1 MSSKGSFMSSPNY
14 TTQFTIAQVIDRVM
28 RSGRIT
34 RVDENYFFHAMVAD
48 TPLSYDEQS
57 QVRNVFDRL
66 QMGLLQV
73 VD

>member
-1 MSSKGSFMSSPNY
+1 MPLPNY
-14 TTQFTIAQVIDRVM
+14 STQFTIAQVIDRVV

-34 RVDENYFFHAMVAD
+34 RVDENYFLHAMVAD
-48 TPLSYDEQS
+48 TPLSREEQS

>member
-1 MSSKGSFMSSPNY
+1 MRLPNHSAPL
-14 TTQFTIAQVIDRVM
+14 TIAQVLERIV

-34 RVDENYFFHAMVAD
+34 RVDEAYFLHAMVAD
-48 TPLSYDEQS
+48 TPLSHEEQN

-66 QMGLLQV
+66 RMGLLRV

>member
-1 MSSKGSFMSSPNY
+1 MPLPNY
-14 TTQFTIAQVIDRVM
+14 STPFTIAQVIDRIV

-34 RVDENYFFHAMVAD
+34 RVDENYFLHAMVAG
-48 TPLSYDEQS
+48 TPLSHEEQS
-57 QVRNVFDRL
+57 QVRNLFDRL

>member
-1 MSSKGSFMSSPNY
+1 MPLPKYAAPS
-14 TTQFTIAQVIDRVM
+14 TIAQVIDRIV

-34 RVDENYFFHAMVAD
+34 RLDENYFFHAMVSD
-48 TPLSYDEQS
+48 TPLSHEEQS

-66 QMGLLQV
+66 RMGLLQV

>member
-1 MSSKGSFMSSPNY
+1 MQKSRQ
-14 TTQFTIAQVIDRVM
+14 TRLTLAQVVDRIY

-34 RVDENYFFHAMVAD
+34 RVDERYFLQAMVAD
-48 TPLSYDEQS
+48 ELLSHEEQA

>member
-1 MSSKGSFMSSPNY
+1 MPLPKYSA
-14 TTQFTIAQVIDRVM
+14 QLTIVQVIDRIV

-34 RVDENYFFHAMVAD
+34 RLDENYFFQAMVAD
-48 TPLSYDEQS
+48 TPLSHEEQS

-66 QMGLLQV
+66 RMGLLQV

>member
-1 MSSKGSFMSSPNY
+1 MPRFNDS
-14 TTQFTIAQVIDRVM
+14 TQLTIAQVIDRVI

-34 RVDENYFFHAMVAD
+34 RVDEHCFFHAMVAE
-48 TPLSYDEQS
+48 TPLSQEEQS

-66 QMGLLQV
+66 NMGLLQV

>member
-1 MSSKGSFMSSPNY
+1 MPLPRYSTSL
-14 TTQFTIAQVIDRVM
+14 TIAQVMDRVV

-34 RVDENYFFHAMVAD
+34 RVDEAYFLQAMVAD
-48 TPLSYDEQS
+48 TPLSHEEQT

-66 QMGLLQV
+66 RMGLLQV

>member
-1 MSSKGSFMSSPNY
+1 MPLPRYSTSL
-14 TTQFTIAQVIDRVM
+14 TIAQVIDRIV

-34 RVDENYFFHAMVAD
+34 RVDEAYFLRAMVAD
-48 TPLSYDEQS
+48 TPLSREEQN

-66 QMGLLQV
+66 RMGLLHV

>member
-1 MSSKGSFMSSPNY
+1 MTPSNSS
-14 TTQFTIAQVIDRVM
+14 TRLTIAQVIDRIL

-34 RVDENYFFHAMVAD
+34 RIDENYFFRAMAAE
-48 TPLSYDEQS
+48 TPLSQEEQS

-66 QMGLLQV
+66 SMGLLQV

>member
-1 MSSKGSFMSSPNY
+1 MPLPRYSTSL
-14 TTQFTIAQVIDRVM
+14 TIAQVIDRIV

-34 RVDENYFFHAMVAD
+34 RVDEAYFLHAMVAD
-48 TPLSYDEQS
+48 TPLSHEEQS

-66 QMGLLQV
+66 RMGLLQV